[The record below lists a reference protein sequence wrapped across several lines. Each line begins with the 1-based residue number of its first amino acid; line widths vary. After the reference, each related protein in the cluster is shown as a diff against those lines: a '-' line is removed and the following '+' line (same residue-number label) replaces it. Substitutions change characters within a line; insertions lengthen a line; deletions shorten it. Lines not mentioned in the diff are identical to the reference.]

1 MYLEELEGLKLPRSG
16 LLEPAVPLDRL
27 SSLLYILIDTDCR

>member
-16 LLEPAVPLDRL
+16 LLEPAVAPVRL
-27 SSLLYILIDTDCR
+27 GTVRFFKF

>member
-16 LLEPAVPLDRL
+16 LLEPAVALDCL
-27 SSLLYILIDTDCR
+27 ALYVFDY

>member
-16 LLEPAVPLDRL
+16 LLEPAVSPDRL
-27 SSLLYILIDTDCR
+27 SAV